1 MVPAALEGGGEYMRG
16 SDAGPTPPD
25 SISSTLI
32 HWAYLGDVHNADT
45 GGCHSFTHQSLLSA
59 ETDPF
64 RLDSQ
69 FECSRTYSHQYEQI
83 RCESCG
89 GIIEKTE
96 ATCPHCHSGNESR
109 TTV

>member
-1 MVPAALEGGGEYMRG
+1 MVPAALEGGGEYMRD

-32 HWAYLGDVHNADT
+32 HWAYLGDVH
-45 GGCHSFTHQSLLSA
+45 SA
-59 ETDPF
+59 
-64 RLDSQ
+64 
-69 FECSRTYSHQYEQI
+69 EQI

-96 ATCPHCHSGNESR
+96 ATCPHYHSGNESH